1 MIGRTL
7 IPPDAKPLSVSAP
20 VSTNGTGHVR
30 TSELDARTLVP
41 ANLPIKPIETKSNI
55 PAYMPLDVLASRQ
68 LIARDMPVKEL
79 DTTRTISPY
88 LPMDVVAAPFAVP
101 KDAKPLEISA
111 QKYSYSAAY
120 ADVLDRD
127 VLTTGEV
134 NFLAE
139 PPPSLR
145 DEQKWVLRGASAVL
159 HAAAFLMIILISQM
173 MPTHHVTNAEIEQAA
188 RSLGDLYLPPDMP
201 RFKETKP
208 GPPIPTPKVKI
219 DPKFLKQI
227 APPRAMPAP
236 VKPQELSPETPRD
249 LAAPAPSTAPVQ
261 PPETPKVDTPKPLI
275 QIPPAQTSAPNTGLK
290 LPSYSTGNTRNNDD
304 ESLSKLRNGTS
315 GTTRAFGGALPGAGG
330 GYGGGGGGQGYG
342 AVQML
347 TPTEGVDFSSYL
359 DRVVASVKR
368 NWYAIMPT
376 SALMGEKGRVILQFR
391 IFRDGSVQAPEPYL
405 VGTSGKEPLDRA
417 AASSI
422 HASSPFEPL
431 PPAFSGPYIEL
442 RFIFLYNLP
451 LTAAQ
456 Q

>member
-7 IPPDAKPLSVSAP
+7 IPPDAKPLSISAP
-20 VSTNGTGHVR
+20 VSANGAGHRR

-41 ANLPIKPIETKSNI
+41 VDLPVKPLETKTNI

-79 DTTRTISPY
+79 DVTRTLSPY
-88 LPMDVVAAPFAVP
+88 MPLDVVAQPMAVP
-101 KDAKPLEISA
+101 KDAKPLELSA
-111 QKYSYSAAY
+111 NPVGYSAAY

-139 PPPSLR
+139 PPAALR
-145 DEQKWVLRGASAVL
+145 DEKKWVLRGASALL

-173 MPTHHVTNAEIEQAA
+173 MPAHRVTDAEIEQAA
-188 RSLGDLYLPPDMP
+188 RSLGDLYLPHDMP
-201 RFKETKP
+201 RFKAAPP
-208 GPPIPTPKVKI
+208 GPPLQTPKVKI

-236 VKPQELSPETPRD
+236 VRPQETAPEAPKD
-249 LAAPAPSTAPVQ
+249 VAPAPSSSAPIA
-261 PPETPKVDTPKPLI
+261 PPEAPKVETPKPLI
-275 QIPPAQTSAPNTGLK
+275 QVPPASIAQPKSGLQ
-290 LPSYSTGNTRNNDD
+290 LPSYSTGSIRNDD
-304 ESLSKLRNGTS
+304 NAPAIRSGSS
-315 GTTRAFGGALPGAGG
+315 GTVKAFGGMLPGAGG
-330 GYGGGGGGQGYG
+330 GYGRGGGGGGQGYG

-347 TPTEGVDFSSYL
+347 TPDEGVDFSSYL

-368 NWYAIMPT
+368 NWYAIMPV
-376 SALMGEKGRVILQFR
+376 SAEMGEKGRVVLQFR
-391 IFRDGSVQAPEPYL
+391 IFRDGTVQSPEPYL
-405 VGTSGKEPLDRA
+405 IGSSGKEPLDRA
-417 AASSI
+417 ASSSI

-431 PPAFSGPYIEL
+431 PSAFSGPYIEL

-451 LTAAQ
+451 LSAAQ
-456 Q
+456 

>member
-20 VSTNGTGHVR
+20 VSTNGTGHTR

-41 ANLPIKPIETKSNI
+41 ADLPIKPVETKSNI

-68 LIARDMPVKEL
+68 LIARDMPVKQL
-79 DTTRTISPY
+79 DTSRTLSPY
-88 LPMDVVAAPFAVP
+88 VPLDVVAQPMAVP
-101 KDAKPLEISA
+101 KDAKPLVLSA
-111 QKYSYSAAY
+111 NPVGYSAAY

-139 PPPSLR
+139 PPAALR
-145 DEQKWVLRGASAVL
+145 DEKKWVLRGASAVL

-173 MPTHHVTNAEIEQAA
+173 MPAHQVTQAEIDQAA
-188 RSLGDLYLPPDMP
+188 RSLGYLYIPPDMKNVP
-201 RFKETKP
+201 KAPP
-208 GPPIPTPKVKI
+208 GPPIQSPKMKI

-236 VKPQELSPETPRD
+236 LKQEAAPEAPKD
-249 LAAPAPSTAPVQ
+249 IAAPAPSSPIA
-261 PPETPKVDTPKPLI
+261 PPEPPKVETPRPLI
-275 QIPPAQTSAPNTGLK
+275 QVPPASIAQPKSGLQ
-290 LPSYSTGNTRNNDD
+290 LPSYSTGSTLHADD
-304 ESLSKLRNGTS
+304 DSLSTIRNGSSS
-315 GTTRAFGGALPGAGG
+315 GNVRAFGGRLPGAGG
-330 GYGGGGGGQGYG
+330 GYGGGGGGGGQGYG

-376 SALMGEKGRVILQFR
+376 SAMMGEKGRVVLQFR
-391 IFRDGSVQAPEPYL
+391 IFRDGTVQSPEPYL
-405 VGTSGKEPLDRA
+405 IGSSGKEPLDRA

-431 PPAFSGPYIEL
+431 PSAFSGPYIEL

-451 LTAAQ
+451 LSAAQ
-456 Q
+456 